1 MNGGRRLIMVRFLRY
16 LFLVGVL
23 VSAVAASGQGFGKS
37 VIRNERMKWR
47 ILETEHFDIY
57 FYEEEAFLAD
67 YAAEE
72 AEFAYARVSD
82 DLEVELSRR
91 IPIIVYMSGRHFE
104 QNTIYP
110 VSGEGVGGFAE
121 PLRRRVVLPFNG
133 SQRQFEDTLTH
144 EITHQMTF
152 EELYPTAGSLFG
164 TLAPPEWFMEGLP
177 EHVANDWNPE
187 GEMVL
192 RDAVM
197 YDYLPTVEEMETFD
211 YLPSIYLGYKC
222 GQSLCDY
229 IAETYGE
236 EALTDL
242 LKTFAHSKLRKTDDA
257 LDEVLGVKGDELT
270 EDWHV
275 YLKRRFWPQI
285 EEKQQT
291 KEFAELLSP
300 RDDRTDKIAYFK
312 PKWSPSGD
320 MMACLTVKNRF
331 IDIFL
336 MNAETGE
343 KFENITKGY
352 TLNEY
357 DYVMYLEN
365 GLSWS
370 PDGNFI
376 AFVAKKDTF
385 DQLYILNVLNGEI
398 ANRYNPKF
406 EDVLAPAYSPDGRY
420 IAFAAQELDR
430 KDIYLYDTSTRD
442 LRRVTNDPYA
452 DGYPA
457 WSPDGEYIYYTSER
471 ESFNNIFRV
480 RPDGTD
486 MEQLTFGD
494 YDNIA
499 PQVSPDGSELLFTS
513 NRYDSI
519 YNLFV
524 LDLATRK
531 VGRYTDVV
539 GSVMDAAWSPDGD
552 RIAFTAYE
560 DQTYSVYTADMPS
573 GPMDTPAVDGPA
585 AGDYVYETNARNP
598 YSEPERETVEP
609 GGPYVVEGDEYVY
622 ELSSEGAKVLGP
634 SSGDDAGGPV
644 AKGEQVDENEWD
656 ESYTETVR
664 ELAADDV
671 LERSRKYGL
680 NWGADYVYT
689 TFSFTTGGEFRNYSV
704 VGISDI
710 LGAHRMDIMFDLVSV
725 SSYEDL
731 NGALYYYYMT
741 RRPTYVFGGS
751 SWRYYVYN
759 SENEYYERQSGAF
772 GSVYYPF
779 TYRTRAELTLFGYYQ
794 QRDYFYYVGVT
805 GHEKKEV
812 PDRDNNVLGAEVAL
826 VRDTAQW
833 NYYHPTAGSRIRY
846 SMEQTG
852 AVSANSLRYTRHTAD
867 VRRYIRIS
875 DRNSLA
881 FRVVGG
887 YSYGRDPQPYYLGG
901 GLTLRG
907 YKYNSIYGTK
917 MLLGNF
923 EYRFPLIDFFVTPIP
938 GLIIGGFRGVFF
950 TDFGTA
956 WSDWDEVSA
965 YPEDHQWYVTKED
978 VNNRSF
984 KLWTT
989 DGGFRLVHAKMSF
1002 GLGLRWWFGYFDMMF
1017 DWAWRT
1023 DLRDVETPAEFHFTL
1038 GYPY

>member
-1 MNGGRRLIMVRFLRY
+1 MLRPLRLGLLCFVIT
-16 LFLVGVL
+16 
-23 VSAVAASGQGFGKS
+23 AVAASGYGFGKS

-82 DLEVELSRR
+82 DLEVDLSRR
-91 IPIIVYMSGRHFE
+91 IPIIVYMSARHFE

-110 VSGEGVGGFAE
+110 ISGEGVGGFAE

-133 SQRQFEDTLTH
+133 SQRQFEETLTH

-164 TLAPPEWFMEGLP
+164 TLAPPTWFMEGLP
-177 EHVANDWNPE
+177 EHVADDWTPE

-197 YDYLPTVEEMETFD
+197 YDYLPTVEEMDTFD

-229 IAETYGE
+229 IAEIYGE

-257 LDEVLGVKGDELT
+257 LDEVLGVTGDELT

-275 YLKRRFWPQI
+275 YLKRKFWPQI

-300 RDDRTDKIAYFK
+300 RDDRADKIAYFK

-320 MMACLTVKNRF
+320 MLACLTVKDRF

-336 MNAETGE
+336 MDAETGE

-357 DYVMYLEN
+357 DYLMYLEN

-370 PDGNFI
+370 PDGNFVT
-376 AFVAKKDTF
+376 FVVKKDTF
-385 DQLYILNVLNGEI
+385 DQLYILNVLNGEV
-398 ANRYNPKF
+398 ATRFNPKF
-406 EDVLAPAYSPDGRY
+406 EDVVGPAYSPDGRY
-420 IAFAAQELDR
+420 IAFAAQELDS
-430 KDIYLYDTSTRD
+430 KDIYLYETATGTV
-442 LRRVTNDPYA
+442 RRVTDDPYS

-471 ESFNNIFRV
+471 ESFDNIFRV
-480 RPDGTD
+480 RPDGSD

-499 PQVSPDGSELLFTS
+499 PDVSPDGSKLLFTS
-513 NRYDSI
+513 NRYDGI
-519 YNLFV
+519 YNLFAM
-524 LDLATRK
+524 DLATRE

-539 GSVMDAAWSPDGD
+539 GSVMDASWSPDGD

-560 DQTYSVYTADMPS
+560 DQTYSVYTMDTPA
-573 GPMDTPAVDGPA
+573 GPMDTPVLERPA
-585 AGDYVYETNARNP
+585 EGDYVYKAGTGGLFTEPLEAVDVL
-598 YSEPERETVEP
+598 SE
-609 GGPYVVEGDEYVY
+609 GPLFIVEGDEYVY
-622 ELSSEGAKVLGP
+622 ELSSEGVEVLGP
-634 SSGDDAGGPV
+634 SPESDEESDGGTGPA
-644 AKGEQVDENEWD
+644 AKDELADEPEWD
-656 ESYTETVR
+656 ESYAETVR
-664 ELAADDV
+664 ELAAEDV
-671 LERSRKYGL
+671 LDRSRKYGL

-689 TFSFTTGGEFRNYSV
+689 TFEFTTGGEFRNYSV

-741 RRPTYVFGGS
+741 RRPTFVFGGS
-751 SWRYYVYN
+751 SWRYYGYT
-759 SENEYYERQSGAF
+759 SERSYYERQSGAF
-772 GSVYYPF
+772 GSIYYPF

-794 QRDYFYYVGVT
+794 QRRYSQYFDR
-805 GHEKKEV
+805 KDV
-812 PDRDNNVLGAEVAL
+812 PDSNNNLLGAEVGL
-826 VRDTAQW
+826 VRDTSQW
-833 NYYHPTAGSRIRY
+833 NYYHPTAGSRMRY
-846 SMEQTG
+846 SLEQTI
-852 AVSANSLRYTRHTAD
+852 AVSASSLRYTRHTAD
-867 VRRYIRIS
+867 FRRYIRIS

-881 FRVVGG
+881 FRAVAG
-887 YSYGRDPQPYYLGG
+887 YNYGRDPQPYFLGG
-901 GLTLRG
+901 GLSLRG
-907 YKYNSIYGTK
+907 YKYNALYGTK
-917 MLLGNF
+917 MFLGNF
-923 EYRFPLIDFFVTPIP
+923 EYRFPLIDFLVTPIP

-956 WSDWDEVSA
+956 WSDWDEASA
-965 YPEDHQWYVTKED
+965 YPEDRQWYVTKED
-978 VNNRSF
+978 AKYKSF
-984 KLWTT
+984 KLWST
-989 DGGFRLVHAKMSF
+989 DGGFHLVHAKMSF

-1023 DLRDVETPAEFHFTL
+1023 DLHEVEGPAEFHFTL